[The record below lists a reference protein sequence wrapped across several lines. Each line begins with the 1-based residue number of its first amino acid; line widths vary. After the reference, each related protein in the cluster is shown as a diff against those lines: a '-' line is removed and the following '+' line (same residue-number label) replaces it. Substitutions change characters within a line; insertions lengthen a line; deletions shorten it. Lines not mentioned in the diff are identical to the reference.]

1 MKNGVLLLAPLL
13 ALSACVSLPEDVL
26 RQHLLEAPVPDK
38 APYGDLDPGSKSVE
52 TSRFLVR
59 AYSSET
65 AQAYASFCEDS
76 YVRLMSDLG
85 LYSFA
90 PSSPYNIVV
99 YADKAEFLA
108 KTKQP
113 EWSGGV
119 AYGNAIHVYENA
131 SARGVIAHEIA
142 HLVFKEFMGSSDFS
156 QLAWL
161 NEGIAVH
168 AEKAALPASADA
180 YAARVAELVRP
191 SPLSFTALAAMP
203 PGAGQS
209 RQGGDKSGTSVEKW
223 YAQAGSL
230 VTFMIRAGGNFN
242 FYLFL
247 RKLKEGLPPDSAV
260 AEAFAGSWRD
270 LSDVYAA
277 WRASL

>member
-1 MKNGVLLLAPLL
+1 MKKSILLLAALL
-13 ALSACVSLPEDVL
+13 PLSACVSLPEDVL
-26 RQHLLEAPVPDK
+26 RQHLLEAPVPDQ

-59 AYSSET
+59 AYSNET
-65 AQAYASFCEDS
+65 AQAYATFCEDS
-76 YVRLMSDLG
+76 YTRLMSDLG

-99 YADKAEFLA
+99 YAGKDEYLA

-119 AYGNAIHVYENA
+119 AYGNAIHVYENDA
-131 SARGVIAHEIA
+131 ARGVIAHEIA
-142 HLVFKEFMGSSDFS
+142 HLVFKEFMGGTDFS
-156 QLAWL
+156 QLTWL

-168 AEKAALPASADA
+168 AEKAALPASADL
-180 YAARVAELVRP
+180 YAARVNSLVRP
-191 SPLSFTALAAMP
+191 SPLSFTALASMP

-209 RQGGDKSGTSVEKW
+209 GSAVEKW
-223 YAQAGSL
+223 YAQAGGL

-247 RKLKEGLPPDSAV
+247 RKLKEGLPADSAV
-260 AEAFAGSWRD
+260 GEAFAGSWRD
-270 LSDVYAA
+270 MSDVDSA
-277 WRASL
+277 WRAGL

>member
-1 MKNGVLLLAPLL
+1 MRRGLLLAVLAPPLL
-13 ALSACVSLPEDVL
+13 SGCVSLPEDVL
-26 RQHLLEAPVPDK
+26 RQHLIEAPEPVS
-38 APYGDLDPGSKSVE
+38 APYAGLDPGAKSVE
-52 TSRFLVR
+52 TARFLVR
-59 AYSSET
+59 AYDTGT

-76 YVRLMSDLG
+76 YTRLTGDLG

-90 PSSPYNIVV
+90 PAAPYNIVV
-99 YADKAEFLA
+99 YRDREEYLA

-119 AYGNAIHVYENA
+119 AYGNAIHVYENEA
-131 SARGVIAHEIA
+131 AKGVIAHEIA
-142 HLVFKEFMGSSDFS
+142 HLVFREFMDRTDISG
-156 QLAWL
+156 LVWL

-168 AEKAALPASADA
+168 AEKAALPASADV
-180 YAARVAELVRP
+180 YASRVTRLVRP
-191 SPLSFTALAAMP
+191 APLSFTALSSMP
-203 PGAGQS
+203 PGQAQTGEA
-209 RQGGDKSGTSVEKW
+209 VERW

-247 RKLKEGLPPDSAV
+247 RKLKDGLPPDSA
-260 AEAFAGSWRD
+260 AGEAFAGTWGD
-270 LSDVYAA
+270 MAAADAA

>member
-1 MKNGVLLLAPLL
+1 MKNRALLLAPLL

-59 AYSSET
+59 AYSNET

-76 YVRLMSDLG
+76 YARLMSDLG

-90 PSSPYNIVV
+90 PSAPYNIVV

-113 EWSGGV
+113 DWSGGV

-131 SARGVIAHEIA
+131 AARGVIAHEIA

-156 QLAWL
+156 QLTWL

-180 YAARVAELVRP
+180 YAARVASLVRP
-191 SPLSFTALAAMP
+191 SPLSFTALSSMP
-203 PGAGQS
+203 PGAG
-209 RQGGDKSGTSVEKW
+209 KSGSAAEKW

-230 VTFMIRAGGNFN
+230 VTFMMRAGGNFN

-260 AEAFAGSWRD
+260 GEAFPGAWRD
-270 LSDVYAA
+270 LSDVDAA
-277 WRASL
+277 WRASLN

>member
-1 MKNGVLLLAPLL
+1 MRKHILLLPALL
-13 ALSACVSLPEDVL
+13 TLSACVSLPEDVL
-26 RQHLLEAPVPDK
+26 KAHMLEAPVPDQ
-38 APYGDLDPGSKSVE
+38 APYGDLDPGSKTVE

-59 AYSSET
+59 AYSNEV
-65 AQAYASFCEDS
+65 AQAYATFCEDS
-76 YVRLMSDLG
+76 YTRLMSDLG

-90 PSSPYNIVV
+90 PSAPYNIVV
-99 YADKAEFLA
+99 YAGKEEYLA
-108 KTKQP
+108 KARQA

-119 AYGNAIHVYENA
+119 AYGNAIYVYENDA
-131 SARGVIAHEIA
+131 ARGVIAHEIA
-142 HLVFKEFMGSSDFS
+142 HLVFKEFMGGTDYS
-156 QLAWL
+156 QLTWL

-180 YAARVAELVRP
+180 YAARVASLVRP
-191 SPLSFTALAAMP
+191 SPLSFTALASMP
-203 PGAGQS
+203 PSAAQTGAA
-209 RQGGDKSGTSVEKW
+209 VEKW

-247 RKLKEGLPPDSAV
+247 RKLKEGLPVDSAV
-260 AEAFAGSWRD
+260 GEAFAGAWRD
-270 LSDVYAA
+270 MSDVEAA